1 MDVGQPPLAPG
12 PSCARRPRKGRSR
25 SFTKKELAMSLY
37 EIGRDI
43 QELRSRIERLEGS
56 DVNRRE
62 EGGRGEWSG
71 RVSIDQKT
79 GVDFDKDPI
88 LWELPQGRQFPPF
101 LATLFGYPPNVQFDI
116 APESKTWTCVPEP
129 LIINVIWDT
138 GQVEEHCRFSD
149 QVFSIFRIRDP
160 NSGVVAAN
168 AVYSARL
175 TQRNGR
181 SVDYAGGNPG
191 SPYVPAHYVGPVFPI
206 TLRAA
211 GGAGLFSYYKNFT
224 VTCGLNLMV
233 NYSSDFPPGL
243 YDLVTGATWQL
254 GSWRVLRC

>member
-1 MDVGQPPLAPG
+1 
-12 PSCARRPRKGRSR
+12 
-25 SFTKKELAMSLY
+25 MSMY

-43 QELRSRIERLEGS
+43 QELRARIERLEGS
-56 DVNRRE
+56 DGSRE
-62 EGGRGEWSG
+62 EGGRGEGSG
-71 RVSIDQKT
+71 KVWVEQT
-79 GVDFDKDPI
+79 AGVDFDKDPI
-88 LWELPQGRQFPPF
+88 LWELPQGSPFPPF
-101 LATLFGYPPNVQFDI
+101 LAPLFGYPPDVQFNI
-116 APESKTWTCVPEP
+116 APESKTWSCVPEP
-129 LIINVIWDT
+129 FVIDVRWDT

-160 NSGVVAAN
+160 NTGVVSAS

-181 SVDYAGGNPG
+181 SVDYSGGNIGP
-191 SPYVPAHYVGPVFPI
+191 PYVPAAYVGPFFGI

-211 GGAGLFSYYKNFT
+211 GGAGLFSYHKNFT

-233 NYSSDFPPGL
+233 NFSSDFPAGL

-254 GSWRVLRC
+254 GSWRVLGC